1 MTDRLR
7 SEAELVAAQAQPDAV
22 RGPWLEYNA
31 RLIDLLNEMRLSQQE
46 ILRLLAAQNNAIT
59 ASIASAFREYAAGDE
74 LHRAANEADALAR
87 DVRLQG
93 QITTLVAQRATDHER
108 LHTHIAE
115 AQAAMLEQL
124 AQLAGRQARLAK
136 HVDKESD

>member
-7 SEAELVAAQAQPDAV
+7 SEAELVAAHAQPDAV

-31 RLIDLLNEMRLSQQE
+31 RLVDLLNALLLSQQE
-46 ILRLLAAQNNAIT
+46 ILQLIAAQNSAAT
-59 ASIASAFREYAAGDE
+59 TSIASAFREYAAGDE
-74 LHRAANEADALAR
+74 LHRAASEADALAR

-93 QITTLVAQRATDHER
+93 QINTLVAQRATDHER

-115 AQAAMLEQL
+115 AQASMLEQL
-124 AQLAGRQARLAK
+124 AKLAGRQARLAK
-136 HVDKESD
+136 RAPKESD